1 MKTLKTKFK
10 DMVICQTENFYD
22 RRGYF
27 RELSIEKKIKKKL
40 IFTVMSNSKK
50 MYYVVCTC
58 KKKISK
64 VSMYL
69 LSKGKF

>member
-50 MYYVVCTC
+50 KCFPGLARP
-58 KKKISK
+58 KKKSAR
-64 VSMYL
+64 
-69 LSKGKF
+69 